1 MFLKNS
7 IFVIYLVFSSYW
19 SGNIGLGPTTSSSE
33 QKSQEDFFIIF
44 IILTKKKEKY
54 PKQNL
59 LEKLKMKQWKKI
71 IPCKYS
77 PKESW
82 YSNIH
87 IKQIKIKGIEH

>member
-44 IILTKKKEKY
+44 IILTKKKKEIPKTKPPRKVKNEAMEKD
-54 PKQNL
+54 NT
-59 LEKLKMKQWKKI
+59 M
-71 IPCKYS
+71 
-77 PKESW
+77 
-82 YSNIH
+82 
-87 IKQIKIKGIEH
+87 